1 MAADDLKLHIDD
13 ILDVLGKNPDKEVSR
28 GEIEKELRKFLEYGV
43 PVDQAKQTLIK
54 KFGGSATFTSSPYS
68 SERTLISDLQPN
80 QTSVNLLCHVITINP
95 KEITV
100 RGENKKIFY
109 GIIGDESGTIPFT
122 AWNEI
127 EVEKGDVIEVS
138 NAYTR
143 EWQGTVQLNF
153 GDRVSIGKT
162 DESKLPKS
170 AFEPKEFKIED
181 LRSGLGAV
189 EITARILKLDKRD
202 TEVDGVKKKVFSG
215 IIGDETG
222 KAQFTSWHD
231 FKLKEGEVVKISG
244 GYIKS
249 WKGIPQLT
257 FDEKATVKKLDDS
270 NIPKDGLQAQKMP
283 LHILVEKGGALD
295 IEVEGTV
302 IEIRTGSGFIMRCPE
317 CDRVLWNDECKIH
330 GKVEGKPDIRIKLV
344 VDDGNGAVSANIG
357 RELTEKILGK
367 TFEECKKLA
376 ESSKDGN
383 ALIDEM
389 NKLLFAQ
396 RINVQGNALGDN
408 FGTTIIA
415 KEVKLV
421 DVDINGEAERLVQ
434 ELEGLQ

>member
-1 MAADDLKLHIDD
+1 MDIDNLKLHIDD
-13 ILDVLGKNPDKEVSR
+13 ILDVLGKNQDKEVSR
-28 GEIEKELRKFLEYGV
+28 DEIEKELKKFLEYGV

-54 KFGGSATFTSSPYS
+54 KFSGSVTFTSSPSS

-80 QTSVNLLCHVITINP
+80 QTSVNLLCHIITINP

-100 RGENKKIFY
+100 RGDNKKIFY

-189 EITARILKLDKRD
+189 EITARILNIDMKD
-202 TEVDGVKKKVFSG
+202 TEVDGTKKKVFSG

-231 FKLKEGEVVKISG
+231 FKLKKGEIVKISG

-270 NIPKDGLQAQKMP
+270 NITEDDLKTRKMP
-283 LHILVEKGGALD
+283 LHILVEKSGALD

-302 IEIRTGSGFIMRCPE
+302 IEIREGSGFIMRCPE
-317 CDRVLWNDECKIH
+317 CDRVLWNDECKTH
-330 GKVEGKPDIRIKLV
+330 GKVEGKSDIRIKLV
-344 VDDGNGAVSANIG
+344 VDDGTGAVNANIG
-357 RELTEKILGK
+357 RELNEKILGK
-367 TFEECKKLA
+367 TFEECEKLV
-376 ESSKDGN
+376 ENSKDEN
-383 ALIDEM
+383 ALINEI

-396 RINVQGNALGDN
+396 RINIQGNALGDN
-408 FGTTIIA
+408 FGTTIIV
-415 KEVKLV
+415 KEIKIV
-421 DVDINGEAERLVQ
+421 DVDIIEEAERLFQ
-434 ELEGLQ
+434 ELEELQ